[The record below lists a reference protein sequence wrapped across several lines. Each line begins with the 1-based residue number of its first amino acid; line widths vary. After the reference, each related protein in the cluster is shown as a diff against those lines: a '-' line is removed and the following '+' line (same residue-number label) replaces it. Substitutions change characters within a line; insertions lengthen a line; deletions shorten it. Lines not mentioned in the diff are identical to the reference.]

1 MNNSQHNAFM
11 KTAQM
16 GFLKTF
22 WSHYWVYNHWIWKK
36 KKKKAYLCHTAKAF
50 QN

>member
-16 GFLKTF
+16 GFLKAFTRF
-22 WSHYWVYNHWIWKK
+22 IITGFGKK
-36 KKKKAYLCHTAKAF
+36 NKEAYLCHTAKAF